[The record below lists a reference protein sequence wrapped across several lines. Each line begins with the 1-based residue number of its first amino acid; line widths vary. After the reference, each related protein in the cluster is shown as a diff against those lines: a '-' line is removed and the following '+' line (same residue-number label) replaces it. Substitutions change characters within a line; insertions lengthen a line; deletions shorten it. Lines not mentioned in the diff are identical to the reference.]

1 MGAAGHSQG
10 ETLFRWIAMLSAFFC
25 GHHEEVTAI
34 SNELLINEAI
44 TEKEIRLIGS
54 HGEQIGIM
62 SAQEAL
68 LKAQEE
74 DLDLVLIAPN
84 AKPPVAKI
92 IDYSKYRYEMI
103 RKEKE
108 AKKKQ
113 RVIEIKEVRLSP
125 NIEENDLNTKSS
137 AARKFL

>member
-1 MGAAGHSQG
+1 MLQVIRKGF
-10 ETLFRWIAMLSAFFC
+10 TLIRWIAMLSAFFC

-62 SAQEAL
+62 TPQEAL
-68 LKAQEE
+68 AKAQEE

-92 IDYSKYRYEMI
+92 IDYSKYR
-103 RKEKE
+103 
-108 AKKKQ
+108 
-113 RVIEIKEVRLSP
+113 
-125 NIEENDLNTKSS
+125 
-137 AARKFL
+137 